1 VNTAYALLA
10 LMAGKYPNEKPIK
23 RGIQLIASRQCPT
36 GEWKQ
41 EAIEGVFNK
50 NCAIS
55 YPNYKFIFTIWA
67 LGKYAKIYN
76 NP

>member
-1 VNTAYALLA
+1 
-10 LMAGKYPNEKPIK
+10 M
-23 RGIQLIASRQCPT
+23 SRQLST

-41 EAIEGVFNK
+41 EAIEGIFNK
-50 NCAIS
+50 SVTIS

-76 NP
+76 NPEIKY